1 MESADVRERV
11 LSVVSDMAPLREAQ
25 VALGSTL
32 REDLGY
38 DSLSLLEL
46 AAALEDEFG
55 LPASAELDAE
65 MAETV
70 VEVKWIVL
78 EKLQASGG

>member
-1 MESADVRERV
+1 MDSVRDRV
-11 LSVVSDMAPLREAQ
+11 LSVVSDMAPLRTAP
-25 VALGSTL
+25 VVLGSML

-55 LPASAELDAE
+55 LPAWAELDAE
-65 MAETV
+65 PAEKV
-70 VEVKWIVL
+70 VDVEHVVF
-78 EKLQASGG
+78 EKLRADGR